1 MMTLNELFN
10 QYKQLTDCMLEIVD
24 DIDEVQVLISER
36 EKLINKIN
44 EIKYDKD
51 DLKEIVQKLNLIES
65 EDKLLKKIKEEKSK
79 TKQALDNVQKLK
91 RAQEIYNREEGIP
104 VYFNLQSY

>member
-10 QYKQLTDCMLEIVD
+10 QYKQLTDCMLESID

-51 DLKEIVQKLNLIES
+51 DFTKIVQKLNLIES

>member
-10 QYKQLTDCMLEIVD
+10 QYKQLTDCMLESID

-44 EIKYDKD
+44 EIKYDKYD
-51 DLKEIVQKLNLIES
+51 FKKIVQKLNLIES

>member
-65 EDKLLKKIKEEKSK
+65 ENKLFKKIKEEKLK
-79 TKQALDNVQKLK
+79 TKRALDNVQKLK

>member
-10 QYKQLTDCMLEIVD
+10 QYKQLTDCMLESID

-51 DLKEIVQKLNLIES
+51 DFKKIVQKLNLIES